1 MEECSGKAILFEGD
15 SISEVLEIQN
25 ELILIKQNQFL
36 LMMHDWKVSYKFNM
50 YNQTDA
56 YNVYFQ
62 ALPGFSMEDL
72 PIIVAKSKKEICMFN
87 AK

>member
-1 MEECSGKAILFEGD
+1 
-15 SISEVLEIQN
+15 
-25 ELILIKQNQFL
+25 
-36 LMMHDWKVSYKFNM
+36 MMQDWKVSYKFNM
-50 YNQTDA
+50 YNHTDV

-87 AK
+87 AKQ